1 MIIVWRH
8 DPPEIA
14 GRCQRR
20 TSFRRT
26 MALCLSAAPL
36 RRAEREAMFAHQ
48 IAAAIEAAPVR
59 ALDTLSRSIWQ
70 GLAGGALTDD
80 DAQRL
85 AELIHARRT
94 AAREAPARPVQR
106 RVGFPLAATMPTPP
120 AGVGQYQTRAE

>member
-1 MIIVWRH
+1 
-8 DPPEIA
+8 
-14 GRCQRR
+14 
-20 TSFRRT
+20 
-26 MALCLSAAPL
+26 
-36 RRAEREAMFAHQ
+36 MFAHQ

-120 AGVGQYQTRAE
+120 AGVGQYQTRAERPLP